1 MIQKEPVIF
10 NIPALCNNIFY
21 LEVFFQ
27 GFDIAVMIGIVV
39 CNDQVIDLI
48 DSLLK
53 LKDLQFV
60 IVEW

>member
-1 MIQKEPVIF
+1 MIQKEPVVF

-53 LKDLQFV
+53 
-60 IVEW
+60 